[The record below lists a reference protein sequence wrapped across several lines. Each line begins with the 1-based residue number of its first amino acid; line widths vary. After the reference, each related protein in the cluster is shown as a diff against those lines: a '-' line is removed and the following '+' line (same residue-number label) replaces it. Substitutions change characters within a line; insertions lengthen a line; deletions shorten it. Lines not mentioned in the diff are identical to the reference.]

1 MAKTRRVSFQ
11 FDKELSPAAAKALNK
26 QGMDMTRKLVERL
39 TPWLVEV
46 GSWSFGGMIAI
57 NLFVI
62 AALITV
68 KPVDPAITIAATAF
82 ALALPLDVA
91 GLFLLRLIQDKR
103 HAGFDEEWAQVLQE
117 LSLPVEAQAAA
128 PKARETRQKR
138 RTGVVLGYAFGV
150 LVLSGLLTVTG
161 MIAALWHIAWWIG
174 VAFLA
179 MSLIGQGIVIAALVT
194 LEPSD
199 SPEKQEYMK
208 HLWEEMLKQAKEQ
221 SQKNDERA

>member
-1 MAKTRRVSFQ
+1 
-11 FDKELSPAAAKALNK
+11 
-26 QGMDMTRKLVERL
+26 MTRKLVERI

-46 GSWSFGGMIAI
+46 GSWFFGGMIAI

-68 KPVDPAITIAATAF
+68 KPVDAAITVAATAF

-91 GLFLLRLIQDKR
+91 GLFLLRLIQDKK
-103 HAGFDEEWAQVLQE
+103 HAGFEEEWEQVLRE
-117 LSLPVEAQAAA
+117 MGLPLEAKVAA
-128 PKARETRQKR
+128 PKARESRQKR
-138 RTGVVLGYAFGV
+138 RSGVVLVYALGV
-150 LVLSGLLTVTG
+150 LVLSALLTVTG
-161 MIAALWHIAWWIG
+161 MIAALWHLAWWIG

-208 HLWEEMLKQAKEQ
+208 RLWEEMLKQAKEQ
-221 SQKNDERA
+221 GQKNQESA